1 MSSPPIPWKHVRNI
15 LVLFAPVWIGATCL
29 FGLIGVVTA
38 ILSEDKWAA
47 HQPLILRDEAT
58 GAVDRLGRF
67 ASQTD
72 LKTAQETILD
82 ITQNPEVVAAALRE
96 IGPPDDA
103 EPEAETWPSQ
113 KIIEQVSKESVNV
126 IAPQGS
132 EFGDTELIYLKV
144 TEESP
149 QRAVAFCK
157 AMLDS
162 LSAHLRT
169 VRRLRADGV
178 VVELT
183 YARDLARQKLNAAIA
198 KMQEIEISIGEDLGE
213 LRNLND
219 TISGS
224 GANRR
229 TSEEISR
236 ELQTAELELE
246 RLQALHRL
254 LVMGADDP
262 SKLLVSGDDLL
273 KSQPTLLRL
282 KEGLIEAQLQSS
294 HYASL
299 LTAQHPRRRAAMQ
312 AEVEIAERMLQETRA
327 AIRAMQPSLELA
339 QGRVDR
345 LRKRK
350 TELDQKM
357 ARLASVRSSYSK
369 LNSEVD
375 ALTTQLAQAEA
386 ALSEAQAG
394 RSAALATNLLSELGP
409 PQVGDSP
416 EGVSGTMLTLGSTC
430 AGLIFGLGAV
440 FLVAPGPEGPRYGRR
455 WGDYITGRRR
465 TDRPGGMIPVPPG
478 SPTPVGGTNDSAD
491 DPGPPGGVERR
502 ARG

>member
-29 FGLIGVVTA
+29 FALLGVTTA
-38 ILSEDKWAA
+38 IVSKDRWTAR
-47 HQPLILRDEAT
+47 QPLILRDEAT

-82 ITQNPEVVAAALRE
+82 IAQNPEVVAAALRE
-96 IGPPDDA
+96 VGPPEEADA
-103 EPEAETWPSQ
+103 KNWPSQ
-113 KIIEQVSKESVNV
+113 KVIEHVAKESVNV

-132 EFGDTELIYLKV
+132 EFGNTELVYLQV
-144 TEESP
+144 SEGTP
-149 QRAVAFCK
+149 DRARSFCK

-183 YARDLARQKLNAAIA
+183 YARDLARQKLDSAIA
-198 KMQEIEISIGEDLGE
+198 RMQEIEISIGEDLGE

-236 ELQTAELELE
+236 DLHAAELDLE

-262 SKLLVSGDDLL
+262 TKLLVSGDDLL

-282 KEGLIEAQLQSS
+282 KEGLIDAQLQSS
-294 HYASL
+294 HHASV
-299 LTAQHPRRRAAMQ
+299 LTSQHPRRRAAMQ
-312 AEVEIAERMLQETRA
+312 TEVEISERMLQETRA
-327 AIRAMQPSLELA
+327 AIRAMQPTLELA

-345 LRKRK
+345 LREKK
-350 TELDQKM
+350 TVLDAKLT
-357 ARLASVRSSYSK
+357 RLASVRSSYSK
-369 LNSEVD
+369 LNSEVE
-375 ALTTQLAQAEA
+375 ALTGQLAEAES

-465 TDRPGGMIPVPPG
+465 TDHPGAVMPVAAGATGVPG
-478 SPTPVGGTNDSAD
+478 EAPATVDA
-491 DPGPPGGVERR
+491 PGPPGGVERR